1 MPRQW
6 WPSSMRPFVVCKSIE
21 VGLAGF
27 EPATSCTQSRRAT
40 KLRYSPAPN
49 GITIWAQFINIA
61 QGGISAGPVGRASS
75 GNTSAP
81 TVTMVTMTVEEIW
94 AAPQASG
101 PLHATVTIP
110 GSKSLSNR
118 YLILAALG
126 SRPVRLAG
134 LLRSRDTDLMI
145 RALEAL
151 GVVCRIDP
159 SDPTNVMVVPPTGGR
174 FHGGTLVDC
183 GLAGTVMRFV
193 PGLAMLADGPTRFDG
208 DEQAYRR
215 PMRPLLDGLAQLGAK
230 IEYLGEEGFLP
241 FMLTPPAH
249 LVGREVIIDS
259 SASSQFISGLLLL
272 AARAGGT
279 MTIVH
284 SGQHLPSL
292 PHIAMTVE
300 DLHQAGVQVQA
311 DPDHCRWSVEGR
323 GSAGT
328 QLPDQ
333 VQVEPDLSNAA
344 PFLGAALIG
353 GGQVS
358 VPNWPD
364 HTTQPGGLLLRY
376 LKTMGAKVDMAPDGQ
391 GSAACK
397 VTGGEAIHGLG
408 DFDLSPAGEIVP
420 SIAAMLVF
428 ADGPSRLHGIAHL
441 RGHETNRLKALVTEI
456 IRVGGHAAELDD
468 GLEIEPVP
476 SQNMHGAAMKTYADH
491 RMATFAAMIGLRIP
505 GIRVRDI
512 GTTAKTLPDFPN
524 MWKRMLAGGGQD

>member
-1 MPRQW
+1 
-6 WPSSMRPFVVCKSIE
+6 
-21 VGLAGF
+21 
-27 EPATSCTQSRRAT
+27 
-40 KLRYSPAPN
+40 
-49 GITIWAQFINIA
+49 
-61 QGGISAGPVGRASS
+61 
-75 GNTSAP
+75 
-81 TVTMVTMTVEEIW
+81 MVTMTVEETW
-94 AAPQASG
+94 AAPQADG
-101 PLHATVTIP
+101 PLEATVTIP

-151 GVVCRIDP
+151 GVVCLVDKG
-159 SDPTNVMVVPPTGGR
+159 SPTKVTVVPPADGR
-174 FHGGTLVDC
+174 FHGGARVDC

-193 PGLAMLADGPTRFDG
+193 PGLAMLADEPTLFDG
-208 DEQAYRR
+208 DKQAYRR
-215 PMRPLLDGLAQLGAK
+215 PMRPLLEGLTQLGAR
-230 IEYLGEEGFLP
+230 IEYLGKEGFLP
-241 FMLTPPAH
+241 FVLTPPPR
-249 LVGREVIIDS
+249 LVGREVTIDS

-272 AARAGGT
+272 AARADGI

-284 SGQHLPSL
+284 AGQHLPSL

-300 DLHQAGVQVQA
+300 DLRQAEVHVEA
-311 DPDHCRWSVEGR
+311 DPDRYRWSVQGR
-323 GSAGT
+323 GSGGT

-353 GGQVS
+353 GGRVS
-358 VPNWPD
+358 VPNWPK
-364 HTTQPGGLLLRY
+364 HTTQPGGFLPRY
-376 LKTMGAKVDMAPDGQ
+376 LEAMGAKVDMVPDGQ
-391 GSAACK
+391 GSASCK
-397 VTGGEAIHGLG
+397 VIGGEAIHGLG

-441 RGHETNRLKALVTEI
+441 RGHETNRLKALATEI
-456 IRVGGHAAELDD
+456 TRVGGHAAELDD

-476 SQNMHGAAMKTYADH
+476 TQNMHGAVMETYADH
-491 RMATFAAMIGLRIP
+491 RMATFAAMIGLRIS

-512 GTTAKTLPDFPN
+512 GTTAKTMPDFPG
-524 MWKRMLAGGGQD
+524 MWKRMLAGEDQD